1 MTSRTVSIIIPIY
14 NAEKTLPRC
23 VDSILSQTFRDF
35 TLILV
40 DDGSKDDSG
49 KICDEYAEKDSRVKV
64 IHKENGGVSSARNAG
79 LDISENEYIT
89 FLDADDAVPNNYL
102 SCLYGCM
109 IANSADIAVCDVVFI
124 RNGAE
129 TMRFS
134 CPEPIISGKTALE
147 KLLSRK
153 EINSGPYAKLFR
165 SGIIGEERFPPMK
178 AYEDMI
184 FNLKVFCKAEKVACC
199 HTEYHYIDNPQGA
212 MAGQS
217 KMPSE
222 DIISA
227 SEQIAEYLT
236 ANRSDFTDEPFYAT
250 ASHLMSYVYDMSDR
264 QACEAKHSFLKRAI
278 GFYKTYRREIQR
290 NNAFSFKEKLLY
302 LFVSHQYLY
311 RNGRI
316 KKL

>member
-1 MTSRTVSIIIPIY
+1 MSNIAVIVPVY
-14 NAEKTLPRC
+14 NAEKTLTRC
-23 VDSILSQTFRDF
+23 IDSILSQTYRDLI
-35 TLILV
+35 LILV
-40 DDGSKDDSG
+40 DDGSTDGSG
-49 KICDEYAEKDSRVKV
+49 KICDEYTEKDSRVKV

-89 FLDADDAVPNNYL
+89 FLDADDTVPDNYL

-109 IANSADIAVCDVVFI
+109 IANNADIAVCDVVFI

-153 EINSGPYAKLFR
+153 EINSGPCAKLFR
-165 SGIIGEERFPPMK
+165 TEIIGEERFPPMK

-184 FNLKVFCKAEKVACC
+184 FNRKVFCKAKKVACC
-199 HTEYHYIDNPQGA
+199 HTEYYYIDNPQGA

-227 SEQIAEYLT
+227 SEQIAGYLT

-264 QACEAKHSFLKRAI
+264 PDCDAKRSFLKRAI
-278 GFYKTYRREIQR
+278 GFYKTYRREIR
-290 NNAFSFKEKLLY
+290 KNNAFSFKEKLFY
-302 LFVSHQYLY
+302 LLVSRRYLY